1 MKKRAELLFF
11 NQSCRIFSAV
21 DLGNALVLLTWGTKL
36 FLTSVKRGPRGTHL
50 TPFSNCKVFCGMDI
64 AYETNTQ
71 LELGCFWKHCLY
83 SLPPFLPGQALCLF
97 LLQKGTF
104 LAHSLAWLEIRDSLC
119 PFILE
124 YFLLIS
130 QFKFQL
136 CNYIL
141 PTPNSSVISIGYGVL
156 HSLGR
161 TLAVLWGTVKR
172 LPRST
177 LVPFHV
183 NGEREWA

>member
-1 MKKRAELLFF
+1 MLWCCLREEPNCFWPQWRGGQEGHIWHLL
-11 NQSCRIFSAV
+11 
-21 DLGNALVLLTWGTKL
+21 GTY
-36 FLTSVKRGPRGTHL
+36 L
-50 TPFSNCKVFCGMDI
+50 TPFSNRKVFCRIDI

-83 SLPPFLPGQALCLF
+83 SLCLF
-97 LLQKGTF
+97 PLQKGTF

-141 PTPNSSVISIGYGVL
+141 PTLNSSVISIGHGVL
-156 HSLGR
+156 HSLGW

-183 NGEREWA
+183 NGEREWT